1 MEIIGGVWSTHID
14 DMNTFIEN
22 HSIQAFRSAVWH
34 GAFLEHSMEYI
45 HPAEELEKT
54 KNFSI
59 IQSAFINAVC

>member
-1 MEIIGGVWSTHID
+1 MKIIGEVCSTHID
-14 DMNTFIEN
+14 DMNNFIEN
-22 HSIQAFRSAVWH
+22 HGIKAFRSAVWN

-59 IQSAFINAVC
+59 IQAAFINAVC